1 MYNSLKQLF
10 EDDPLLI
17 SFFLACLGGI
27 VRGLRC
33 RASEFTVFGFA
44 YRVIAAGFVGIL
56 AAMILANTEINPQ
69 VEAALIGAC
78 GYSAVDLLQDV
89 PTMIKEGI
97 KKKIDK

>member
-1 MYNSLKQLF
+1 MYNSLKRLF
-10 EDDPLLI
+10 EEDPLLI

-27 VRGLRC
+27 VRGMRC
-33 RASEFTVFGFA
+33 RASEFTAFGFA

-56 AAMILANTEINPQ
+56 AGLVLANAQMNPQ

-89 PTMIKEGI
+89 PRIIK
-97 KKKIDK
+97 DKLNKLK